1 MIADARENMNARK
14 LLLPPLVPLL
24 FLFALCGVVFLAP
37 SQMIDGALDND
48 PRRAAM
54 IIAVSSPVFYAL
66 FAALNLVDSAS
77 DRRRGLL
84 SWTFTAAMV
93 VVVGVLIFR
102 LLYDE
107 GVDVTPVY
115 PLTIGFGLA
124 CAIFIPMKIVR
135 GCFSRRP
142 VTRTNTEQPGPDNH
156 QSAGF

>member
-1 MIADARENMNARK
+1 MIN
-14 LLLPPLVPLL
+14 
-24 FLFALCGVVFLAP
+24 
-37 SQMIDGALDND
+37 GAVDND

-54 IIAVSSPVFYAL
+54 IIAVLSPAFYAL

-77 DRRRGLL
+77 DRWRALL

-115 PLTIGFGLA
+115 PL
-124 CAIFIPMKIVR
+124 IPTPPRI
-135 GCFSRRP
+135 
-142 VTRTNTEQPGPDNH
+142 
-156 QSAGF
+156 

>member
-1 MIADARENMNARK
+1 MNATK

-24 FLFALCGVVFLAP
+24 FLFALCGFVFLAS
-37 SQMIDGALDND
+37 SQMINGAVDND

-54 IIAVSSPVFYAL
+54 IIAVLSPAFYAL

-77 DRRRGLL
+77 DRWRALL

-115 PLTIGFGLA
+115 PLTNGFGLA
-124 CAIFIPMKIVR
+124 CAILIPMKIVR
-135 GCFSRRP
+135 GCFQ
-142 VTRTNTEQPGPDNH
+142 TNTEQAGPDNRH
-156 QSAGF
+156 TAGV